1 MKIII
6 NANIEVE
13 SKEDLLEVVN
23 TFGAALFSKI
33 PTNFEA
39 KTQEKAEDLKS
50 EVKPAAEK
58 PKKEKVETKKEDQSK
73 VEDKKEEVQKVEAEI
88 TGVDTTTTEP
98 PKDVEPKE
106 ENTADS
112 EVNITKE
119 MVREKFNQ
127 VVKSGKQKEAKQL
140 IENLGAKKL
149 SDVKPEDYA
158 TLMKEAE
165 ALL

>member
-1 MKIII
+1 MKINI
-6 NANIEVE
+6 NASIEIE

-23 TFGAALFSKI
+23 TFGTALFSKI
-33 PTNFEA
+33 PTNFEV
-39 KTQEKAEDLKS
+39 KTQEKSEEPKAEAKS
-50 EVKPAAEK
+50 ATEK
-58 PKKEKVETKKEDQSK
+58 SKKTKVEDKPK
-73 VEDKKEEVQKVEAEI
+73 VEDKKDETPKVEAEG
-88 TGVDTTTTEP
+88 TGVDTNSAEP
-98 PKDVEPKE
+98 PKDAEIKE
-106 ENTADS
+106 ENSND
-112 EVNITKE
+112 EVEITKE

-127 VVKSGKQKEAKQL
+127 VVKSGKQKEAKAL